1 MMKKLVVS
9 TGAGIS
15 AESGMMTYRDAGGLC
30 PSRNPLWG
38 GVKYRCG
45 IAAPDRRKRT
55 AASAA
60 TMEAD
65 MAEKTDAQVV
75 IGGRTYTLSGYE
87 SEEYLLR
94 VAEYLNG
101 KIDELRADPE
111 YARLPVDMRQLL
123 LNLNIAD
130 DYFKACAQID
140 ELKGLID
147 KKENDLYDIK
157 HELVAAQMKLQSAEK
172 KK

>member
-1 MMKKLVVS
+1 
-9 TGAGIS
+9 
-15 AESGMMTYRDAGGLC
+15 
-30 PSRNPLWG
+30 
-38 GVKYRCG
+38 
-45 IAAPDRRKRT
+45 
-55 AASAA
+55 
-60 TMEAD
+60 ME
-65 MAEKTDAQVV
+65 EKTDAQVV

-157 HELVAAQMKLQSAEK
+157 HELVAAQMKLQSADK

>member
-1 MMKKLVVS
+1 
-9 TGAGIS
+9 
-15 AESGMMTYRDAGGLC
+15 
-30 PSRNPLWG
+30 
-38 GVKYRCG
+38 
-45 IAAPDRRKRT
+45 
-55 AASAA
+55 
-60 TMEAD
+60 

-157 HELVAAQMKLQSAEK
+157 HELVAAQMKLQSAGK